1 LRCNHAPLRIPVWRL
16 GVHPLRRLCNKL
28 IPTPQPRIWVVQ
40 ATPPPT
46 LPPWIQPH
54 PHCSIHL
61 CVVSGTVHCVH
72 KTVNFVSG
80 TVNYMS
86 RTLQCVCGTGN
97 FVHTRDEH
105 MYLPANVLS
114 TLESCVSSFS
124 KLQSVPVLSG
134 SGYIFATNFTAWF
147 YHEFFV
153 CSRKYFT
160 VLNFQ
165 LISKQFLC
173 ISNKPPPLVSSVLV
187 FIRELL
193 WKCSFL
199 LPRPFGVLINFV
211 VFPLILLLYPEL

>member
-1 LRCNHAPLRIPVWRL
+1 LRCNHAPLRIPAWRL

-97 FVHTRDEH
+97 FVHIRDEH

-153 CSRKYFT
+153 CSRKYFYCAKFPIDIKTIPLHFKQTAPSSVIRACFYQRTT
-160 VLNFQ
+160 VEMF
-165 LISKQFLC
+165 F
-173 ISNKPPPLVSSVLV
+173 PPPAS
-187 FIRELL
+187 IR
-193 WKCSFL
+193 
-199 LPRPFGVLINFV
+199 GINQFCGFSLDFV
-211 VFPLILLLYPEL
+211 VIP